1 MLKVVEENHEVVIFE
16 ILNLLSSIEEKL
28 TKIDRR
34 LESIDVEVTH
44 LSDSVNE

>member
-34 LESIDVEVTH
+34 LESIDVEVTN

>member
-1 MLKVVEENHEVVIFE
+1 MLKVVEENHDVVIFE

-34 LESIDVEVTH
+34 LESIDVEVTN

>member
-1 MLKVVEENHEVVIFE
+1 MLKVVEENHEVIIFE

-34 LESIDVEVTH
+34 LESIDVEVTN